1 MQLPA
6 RMHGGVLPAQARQ
19 SWASTRVGMTQ
30 RALYQ
35 QRWLNGGTEG
45 MPRSMSPSGFKL
57 KVPPVS
63 LLKLDAQDLGLHL
76 LRAQTME

>member
-1 MQLPA
+1 
-6 RMHGGVLPAQARQ
+6 
-19 SWASTRVGMTQ
+19 MTQ